1 MLRHV
6 AADCR
11 FGPRKPRG
19 EHFSLNAAS
28 KPVRARF
35 AETTAARR
43 ALARISVYVIG
54 IRVARFVS
62 EVKADGAIV
71 NELEDIVDRAIDY
84 TNLILRRAPS
94 YRDSAISGLRT
105 LRESLAEKAPDDPAV
120 RKLDG
125 FLDTLSDATSNKSI

>member
-1 MLRHV
+1 
-6 AADCR
+6 
-11 FGPRKPRG
+11 
-19 EHFSLNAAS
+19 
-28 KPVRARF
+28 
-35 AETTAARR
+35 
-43 ALARISVYVIG
+43 
-54 IRVARFVS
+54 
-62 EVKADGAIV
+62 VKVKTDGAIV

-120 RKLDG
+120 RKLDA